1 MSKYLLL
8 LRLDL
13 SQLIGGCMKKFSLQI
28 LFCVLVLSMLPL
40 AALEVD
46 KEELKSVGSDTVV
59 FINYTGPQSVIQT
72 KSQIAEI
79 GAGMGR
85 NVAVDPSKSGNFGSS
100 SKYQIIHAID
110 PSQTDKLDADILIIG
125 PNATVDHIK
134 NLRTIISSYLV
145 SAYDYSQS
153 DADTLAVFITVYN
166 AVYRGNLDAYN
177 QKYKSVV
184 MNNLTSDKAGLSVN
198 YEEWPGKS
206 QIVIPLAKIG
216 GGLSTIDTS
225 VISDENVVD
234 SMQEDDDKGIDDRKK
249 LVDIKER
256 EAEEAT
262 EKAQTS
268 QKKATEEQK
277 KLVTE
282 KKALEE
288 KKQEV
293 EEAEKKVEENPNDK
307 EAKKALEEAK
317 KAVEEQEEVV
327 EEQEEVTKKA
337 LEEATKEQVIA
348 DKKLA
353 EAIEE
358 RKEIAQDQKE
368 VIAEE
373 AKNAAVVNTAYG
385 LRLSEEKELLS
396 TLVKMDADTGR
407 IIKESPVTVIR
418 NRIVYPEGENF
429 VAIAGKTGGNATVKL
444 VTLDG
449 TNMEIINESAQTIAE
464 DSAIVTHNGYYYA
477 VIDDGSKY
485 TLGKFKSDLTLEYS
499 SRMNVEPS
507 TPIMV
512 TDKGVVV
519 TASNGS
525 LVLLQADNLSQ
536 ITE

>member
-1 MSKYLLL
+1 ME
-8 LRLDL
+8 
-13 SQLIGGCMKKFSLQI
+13 IGMKKLSFQI
-28 LFCVLVLSMLPL
+28 LCCLLALFIFPLS
-40 AALEVD
+40 ALEVD
-46 KEELKSVGSDTVV
+46 RDELNTIGSDTVV
-59 FINYTGPQSVIQT
+59 FINYTGPQNVVQT

-79 GAGMGR
+79 GSGLGR
-85 NVAVDPSKSGNFGSS
+85 SVADDPSKAGNFGNSA
-100 SKYQIIHAID
+100 KYQVIHAVD

-125 PNATVDHIK
+125 SNATVDHIK
-134 NLRTIISSYLV
+134 NLRTIISAYLV

-153 DADTLAVFITVYN
+153 DADTLSVFITVYN
-166 AVYRGNLDAYN
+166 AVYRGKLDVYG
-177 QKYKSVV
+177 QKYKTVV
-184 MNNLTSDKAGLSVN
+184 MKYLTADKAGLSVN

-225 VISDENVVD
+225 VISDDKVVE
-234 SMQEDDDKGIDDRKK
+234 SMQEDDDKGVDARKD

-256 EAEEAT
+256 EADEAT
-262 EKAQTS
+262 EKAQAA

-277 KLVTE
+277 KLTEE
-282 KKALEE
+282 KKELEE
-288 KKQEV
+288 KKDDLAN
-293 EEAEKKVEENPNDK
+293 AEKKAKENPNDK
-307 EAKKALEEAK
+307 KAQEELEDAK
-317 KAVEEQEEVV
+317 KAVEEQEKVV
-327 EEQEEVTKKA
+327 EEQEEATNEAK
-337 LEEATKEQVIA
+337 EEAAEQQEIA
-348 DKKLA
+348 DKKRT
-353 EAIEE
+353 EAQED

-368 VIAEE
+368 VIAEQ

-385 LRLSEEKELLS
+385 LKLSEEKDMLS

-418 NRIVYPEGENF
+418 NRIVYQEGENF

-464 DSAIVTHNGYYYA
+464 NSAIVTHNGYYFA
-477 VIDDGSKY
+477 VIANGDNYS
-485 TLGKFKSDLTLEYS
+485 LGKFNSDLSLSHS
-499 SRMNVEPS
+499 SKLNVDPA

-519 TASNGS
+519 TSSKGN
-525 LVLLQADNLSQ
+525 LVLLKTDDLSQ

>member
-1 MSKYLLL
+1 MRK
-8 LRLDL
+8 
-13 SQLIGGCMKKFSLQI
+13 ISLQI
-28 LFCVLVLSMLPL
+28 LFCILVLSILPL
-40 AALEVD
+40 SALEVD

-79 GAGMGR
+79 GAGLGR
-85 NVAVDPSKSGNFGSS
+85 TVAADLSKSGNFGNS
-100 SKYQIIHAID
+100 SKYQVIHAVD

-145 SAYDYSQS
+145 NAYDYSQS

-166 AVYRGNLDAYN
+166 AVYRGNLNAYS
-177 QKYKSVV
+177 QKYKTVV
-184 MNNLTSDKAGLSVN
+184 MNNLTADKAGLSVN

-225 VISDENVVD
+225 VISDDKVVE
-234 SMQEDDDKGIDDRKK
+234 SMQEDEDKGVDDRKK

-256 EAEEAT
+256 EADEAT
-262 EKAQTS
+262 EKAQVA
-268 QKKATEEQK
+268 QKKATEEGK

-288 KKQEV
+288 KKEEV
-293 EEAEKKVEENPNDK
+293 KEAEKKVEENPDDK

-327 EEQEEVTKKA
+327 EEQEQVTKKA
-337 LEEATKEQVIA
+337 LEEATKEQVVA

-353 EAIEE
+353 EVMEE
-358 RKEIAQDQKE
+358 RKEIAQDQKS
-368 VIAEE
+368 VIEE
-373 AKNAAVVNTAYG
+373 AMKNAAVVNTAYG
-385 LRLSEEKELLS
+385 LKLSEDKEMLS

-444 VTLDG
+444 VILDG
-449 TNMEIINESAQTIAE
+449 TNMEIIGESAQTIAE
-464 DSAIVTHNGYYYA
+464 DSAIVTHNGSYYA
-477 VIDDGSKY
+477 VIADGEKY

-499 SRMNVEPS
+499 SKINIDPS

-519 TASNGS
+519 TAKNGN
-525 LVLLQADNLSQ
+525 LVLLNANDLSQ

>member
-1 MSKYLLL
+1 
-8 LRLDL
+8 
-13 SQLIGGCMKKFSLQI
+13 MKKNFLQI
-28 LFCVLVLSMLPL
+28 LVFVLVLSILPL
-40 AALEVD
+40 FALEVD
-46 KEELKSVGSDTVV
+46 RNELESVGSDTVV
-59 FINYTGPQSVIQT
+59 FINYTGPQNVVQT

-79 GAGMGR
+79 GASMGR
-85 NVAVDPSKSGNFGSS
+85 SVATDPSKAGNFGNSG
-100 SKYQIIHAID
+100 KYQVIHAVD
-110 PSQTDKLDADILIIG
+110 STQKDKLDADILVIG

-145 SAYDYSQS
+145 SAYDYSQK

-166 AVYRGNLDAYN
+166 AVYRGNLNAYS
-177 QKYKSVV
+177 QKYNTVV
-184 MNNLTSDKAGLSVN
+184 MNNLTAEKAGLSVN

-225 VISDENVVD
+225 VISDDKVVE
-234 SMQEDDDKGIDDRKK
+234 SMQEDDDKGIDERKN

-256 EAEEAT
+256 EADKAT
-262 EKAQTS
+262 EKAQVA

-277 KLVTE
+277 KLEEE
-282 KKALEE
+282 KKELDN

-293 EEAEKKVEENPNDK
+293 AKAEKKVKENPKD
-307 EAKKALEEAK
+307 EEAK
-317 KAVEEQEEVV
+317 KELDNAQQAVKKQEEVV
-327 EEQEEVTKKA
+327 EKQEEVTKKA
-337 LEEATKEQVIA
+337 QEEATEQQAIA
-348 DKKLA
+348 DKKRT
-353 EAIEE
+353 EAQED
-358 RKEIAQDQKE
+358 RKEIAKDQKS
-368 VIAEE
+368 VIEE
-373 AKNAAVVNTAYG
+373 KAKNDAVKNTAYG
-385 LRLSEEKELLS
+385 LKLSEDKEMLS

-449 TNMEIINESAQTIAE
+449 TNMEIIGESAQTIAE
-464 DSAIVTHNGYYYA
+464 DSAIVTHNNYYYA
-477 VIDDGSKY
+477 VIADGEKY
-485 TLGKFKSDLTLEYS
+485 TLGKFKQDLTLEYS
-499 SRMNVEPS
+499 SRMTVDPS

-519 TASNGS
+519 TASKGN
-525 LVLLQADNLSQ
+525 LILLNAKDLTQ